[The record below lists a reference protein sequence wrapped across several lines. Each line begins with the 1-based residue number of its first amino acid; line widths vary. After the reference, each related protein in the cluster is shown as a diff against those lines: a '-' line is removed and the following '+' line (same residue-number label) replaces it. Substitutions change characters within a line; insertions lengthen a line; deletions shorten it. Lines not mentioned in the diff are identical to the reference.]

1 MSKNIHLIICGP
13 PTFQY
18 QSPYITF
25 VLSLVISDAFAS
37 FLLGFQL
44 LTGSYLPVVHGV
56 QVNTCLLLAAEAL
69 KLTGI
74 LVTVLHLLVMGQ
86 FYS

>member
-1 MSKNIHLIICGP
+1 M
-13 PTFQY
+13 TR
-18 QSPYITF
+18 PYITF

-44 LTGSYLPVVHGV
+44 LAGAYLPAVHGV
-56 QVNTCLLLAAEAL
+56 EINECLLLAAEAL

-74 LVTVLHLLVMGQ
+74 LVTVLHLLVMGKLGRRWWPMPK
-86 FYS
+86 FYNFSPT